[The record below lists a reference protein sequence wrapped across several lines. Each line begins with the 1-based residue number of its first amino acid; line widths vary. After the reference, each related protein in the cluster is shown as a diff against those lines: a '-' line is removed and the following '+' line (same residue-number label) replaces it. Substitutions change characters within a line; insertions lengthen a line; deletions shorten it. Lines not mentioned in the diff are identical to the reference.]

1 MCQYP
6 LFETVAIIDG
16 KIQNIF
22 YHQQRM
28 NNAFIHYF
36 KQDNNFALSEMIN
49 IPEEYQKGLVRC
61 RIDYNTKECQVQFFH
76 YIPKAI
82 KTFQCVYVENFD
94 YQFKYTDRLELE
106 QLKQTV
112 CDEIILVN
120 NGFISDC
127 SIGNLLFLKQGKWY
141 SPNHYLLK
149 GTQMSYLLDEQKIS
163 LVDIPVEALFD
174 YEQIMVINALNPFDL
189 KRAVPI
195 TSGQI
200 LR

>member
-28 NNAFIHYF
+28 NNAFIYYF
-36 KQDNNFALSEMIN
+36 KHENSFELLDI
-49 IPEEYQKGLVRC
+49 IKVPEAYQKGLVRC
-61 RIDYNTKECQVQFFH
+61 RIDYNTKEYQVQFFH

-82 KTFQCVYVENFD
+82 KNFQCVYVENFD
-94 YQFKYTDRLELE
+94 YQFKYTDRVELDK
-106 QLKQTV
+106 LKQTAG
-112 CDEIILVN
+112 DEIILVN

-149 GTQMSYLLDEQKIS
+149 GTQLSYLLDEQKIS
-163 LVDIPVEALFD
+163 LIDIPVEALFD

-189 KRAVPI
+189 QRAVPI
-195 TSGQI
+195 TSDRI
-200 LR
+200 FR

>member
-6 LFETVAIIDG
+6 LFETIAIIDG
-16 KIQNIF
+16 KVQNIF

-28 NNAFIHYF
+28 NNAFRYYF
-36 KQDNNFALSEMIN
+36 KQENNFALSEMIN

-61 RIDYNTKECQVQFFH
+61 RIDYNTKEYQVQFFH

-106 QLKQTV
+106 QLKQTA

-149 GTQMSYLLDEQKIS
+149 GTQLSYLLDEQKIS

-189 KRAVPI
+189 ERAVSI

>member
-1 MCQYP
+1 M
-6 LFETVAIIDG
+6 
-16 KIQNIF
+16 
-22 YHQQRM
+22 
-28 NNAFIHYF
+28 
-36 KQDNNFALSEMIN
+36 
-49 IPEEYQKGLVRC
+49 
-61 RIDYNTKECQVQFFH
+61 
-76 YIPKAI
+76 
-82 KTFQCVYVENFD
+82 ENFD

-106 QLKQTV
+106 QLKQTA

-149 GTQMSYLLDEQKIS
+149 GTQLSYLLHEQKIS
-163 LVDIPVEALFD
+163 LADIPVEALFD

-189 KRAVPI
+189 QRAAPI
-195 TSGQI
+195 TSGHI

>member
-6 LFETVAIIDG
+6 LFETIAIIDG

-28 NNAFIHYF
+28 NNAFIYYF
-36 KQDNNFALSEMIN
+36 KHENSFELLDI
-49 IPEEYQKGLVRC
+49 IKVPEAYQKGLVRC
-61 RIDYNTKECQVQFFH
+61 RIDYNTKEYQIKFFN
-76 YIPKAI
+76 YIPKTI
-82 KTFQCVYVENFD
+82 RTFQCVYVENFD

-106 QLKQTV
+106 KLKQTA

-149 GTQMSYLLDEQKIS
+149 GTQLSYLLHEQKIS
-163 LVDIPVEALFD
+163 LADIPVEALFD

-189 KRAVPI
+189 QRAVPI
-195 TSGQI
+195 TSGHI

>member
-28 NNAFIHYF
+28 NNAFIYYF
-36 KQDNNFALSEMIN
+36 KHENSFELLDI
-49 IPEEYQKGLVRC
+49 IKVPEAYQKGLVRC
-61 RIDYNTKECQVQFFH
+61 RIDYNTKEHQVQFFH

-82 KTFQCVYVENFD
+82 KNFQCVYVENFD
-94 YQFKYTDRLELE
+94 YQFKYTDRVELDK
-106 QLKQTV
+106 LKQTAG
-112 CDEIILVN
+112 DEIILVN

-149 GTQMSYLLDEQKIS
+149 GTQLSYLLDEQKIS
-163 LVDIPVEALFD
+163 LIDIPVEALFD

-189 KRAVPI
+189 QRAVPI
-195 TSGQI
+195 TSDRI
-200 LR
+200 FR

>member
-6 LFETVAIIDG
+6 LFETIAIIDG
-16 KIQNIF
+16 KVQNIF

-28 NNAFIHYF
+28 NNAFRYYF
-36 KQDNNFALSEMIN
+36 KQENNFVLSEIIN

-61 RIDYNTKECQVQFFH
+61 RIDYNTKEYQVQFFH
-76 YIPKAI
+76 YVPKTI

-106 QLKQTV
+106 QLKQTA

-149 GTQMSYLLDEQKIS
+149 GTQLSHLLDEQKIS

-174 YEQIMVINALNPFDL
+174 YDQIMVINALNPFDL
-189 KRAVPI
+189 QRAVSI
-195 TSGQI
+195 TSGHI

>member
-1 MCQYP
+1 
-6 LFETVAIIDG
+6 
-16 KIQNIF
+16 
-22 YHQQRM
+22 
-28 NNAFIHYF
+28 
-36 KQDNNFALSEMIN
+36 
-49 IPEEYQKGLVRC
+49 
-61 RIDYNTKECQVQFFH
+61 
-76 YIPKAI
+76 
-82 KTFQCVYVENFD
+82 FQCVYVENFD

-106 QLKQTV
+106 QLKQTA

-149 GTQMSYLLDEQKIS
+149 GTQLSHLLDEQKIS

-174 YEQIMVINALNPFDL
+174 YDQIMVINALNPFDL
-189 KRAVPI
+189 QRAVSI
-195 TSGQI
+195 TSGHI

>member
-16 KIQNIF
+16 KVQNIF

-28 NNAFIHYF
+28 NNAFIYYF
-36 KQDNNFALSEMIN
+36 KHENSFELLDI
-49 IPEEYQKGLVRC
+49 IKVPEAYQKGLVRC
-61 RIDYNTKECQVQFFH
+61 RIDYNTKEYQVQFFH

-82 KTFQCVYVENFD
+82 KNFQCVYVENFD
-94 YQFKYTDRLELE
+94 YQFKYTDRVELDK
-106 QLKQTV
+106 LKQTAG
-112 CDEIILVN
+112 DEIILVN

-149 GTQMSYLLDEQKIS
+149 GTQLSYLLDEQKIS
-163 LVDIPVEALFD
+163 LIDIPVEALFD

-189 KRAVPI
+189 QRAVPI
-195 TSGQI
+195 TSDRI
-200 LR
+200 FR

>member
-28 NNAFIHYF
+28 NNAFIYYF
-36 KQDNNFALSEMIN
+36 KHENSFELLDI
-49 IPEEYQKGLVRC
+49 IKVPEAYQKGLVRC
-61 RIDYNTKECQVQFFH
+61 RIDYNTKEYQVQFFH

-82 KTFQCVYVENFD
+82 KNFQCVYVENFD
-94 YQFKYTDRLELE
+94 YQFKYTDRVELDK
-106 QLKQTV
+106 LKQTTG
-112 CDEIILVN
+112 DEIILVN

-149 GTQMSYLLDEQKIS
+149 GTQLSYLLDEQKIS
-163 LVDIPVEALFD
+163 LIDIPVEALFD

-189 KRAVPI
+189 QRAVPI
-195 TSGQI
+195 TSDRI
-200 LR
+200 FR